1 MQHHELIWLSGCS
14 RPYEHAHMK
23 DIATDSHKGT
33 QPIFLTVQNLS
44 THSSEFRSSR
54 PKEKC
59 FTEPLK
65 RQYFLTSSSSA
76 TIMVRSQLTHDWTCK
91 FQCMEN
97 IRTQRCILYGMSR
110 NPVKFKL
117 FPITKGWQTA
127 NPVAWQ
133 LQFDRQSMNLHVTT
147 NYYNFAHPQIYSWT
161 PCLNFFTSSADLAC
175 CRGCKTK
182 FYSQTLLTHHDVD
195 QLENVSQPPRIR
207 LRNKFGFT
215 AGTEWLRNRISQLS
229 SSKPGESTSSFYG
242 FNKKASIQLGASR
255 GIHIHGYVHHRPS
268 FSDLQQRV
276 FLIPVHFSQVYQQN
290 CPTSCQSDAAV
301 GWLRFTDLA

>member
-54 PKEKC
+54 PQEKC
-59 FTEPLK
+59 FTEPLM